1 MSANSMADELNKSGK
16 SPMNSP
22 QKLPVV
28 LEGLRAVMQTR
39 LDGLMKHMLSRLE
52 EIIYQWCQGLSD
64 SEQQHYMDI
73 IIEIRRNRSQIEM
86 DVSRAIA
93 NSFLQLPN
101 LKAVSDTAKKAAG
114 FDKFDFDSL
123 SLVDSEDMEITI
135 TVDSMVAR
143 QIGRAHV

>member
-1 MSANSMADELNKSGK
+1 MADELNKSGK

-28 LEGLRAVMQTR
+28 LESLRAVMQTR
-39 LDGLMKHMLSRLE
+39 LDGLMKHMLNRLE

-64 SEQQHYMDI
+64 AEQQHYMDI
-73 IIEIRRNRSQIEM
+73 IIEIRRHRSQIEM

-101 LKAVSDTAKKAAG
+101 LKIVSDREKATRERTERERERERERAMCQ
-114 FDKFDFDSL
+114 DS
-123 SLVDSEDMEITI
+123 
-135 TVDSMVAR
+135 A
-143 QIGRAHV
+143 